1 MAVRRKPRLILVPVC
16 ALLITFIL
24 TLLSFAVSLLLGIIG
39 FVIYTHSSGS
49 RVSLALAYRMV
60 AFPTAVVVAIVV
72 LSTTLTMETR
82 RYRQEK
88 ALAGIERA
96 G

>member
-1 MAVRRKPRLILVPVC
+1 MSVRRKPSLILVPVR

-60 AFPTAVVVAIVV
+60 AFPTAVVVAVVV
-72 LSTTLTMETR
+72 LSITLTMETR

>member
-1 MAVRRKPRLILVPVC
+1 MANRRKPRFLLVPVR

-39 FVIYTHSSGS
+39 FVVYTHTSGN
-49 RVSLALAYRMV
+49 RVSLALAYRRV
-60 AFPTAVVVAIVV
+60 AFPTAVIVGVVV
-72 LSTTLTMETR
+72 LAVTLVMETR

-96 G
+96 V

>member
-1 MAVRRKPRLILVPVC
+1 MASRRKPRFFLVPVR

-24 TLLSFAVSLLLGIIG
+24 TLLTFAVSLLLGIVG
-39 FVIYTHSSGS
+39 FVIYTHTSGN

-60 AFPTAVVVAIVV
+60 AFPAAVIVGAVVLAV
-72 LSTTLTMETR
+72 TLTVETR

>member
-1 MAVRRKPRLILVPVC
+1 MAVRRKPSFLLVPVR

-24 TLLSFAVSLLLGIIG
+24 TLLSFAVSLMLGIIG

-49 RVSLALAYRMV
+49 QVSLALAYRRI
-60 AFPTAVVVAIVV
+60 AFPTALVVATIALIV
-72 LSTTLTMETR
+72 TLTLEMR

-88 ALAGIERA
+88 TLAAIEQA

>member
-1 MAVRRKPRLILVPVC
+1 MPLRRKPSLFLVPVR
-16 ALLITFIL
+16 ALLITFIV
-24 TLLSFAVSLLLGIIG
+24 TLLSFAVSLLAGIIG
-39 FVIYTHSSGS
+39 FVVYTHTSGN
-49 RVSLALAYRMV
+49 RVSLALAYRIV

-72 LSTTLTMETR
+72 LSVTLTMEIR
-82 RYRQEK
+82 RYRQDK

>member
-1 MAVRRKPRLILVPVC
+1 MASRRKPRFLLVPVR

-24 TLLSFAVSLLLGIIG
+24 TLLSFAVSLLLGIVG
-39 FVIYTHSSGS
+39 FVLYTHTSGS
-49 RVSLALAYRMV
+49 RVSLALAYKMV
-60 AFPTAVVVAIVV
+60 AFPTAIVVGIVV
-72 LSTTLTMETR
+72 LIVMLTVETR

-88 ALAGIERA
+88 ALAAIERA

>member
-1 MAVRRKPRLILVPVC
+1 MVVRRKPRFYLVPVR
-16 ALLITFIL
+16 ALLVTFIL

-39 FVIYTHSSGS
+39 FVLYTHTSGS
-49 RVSLALAYRMV
+49 RVSLTLAYRMV
-60 AFPTAVVVAIVV
+60 AFPTAIIVGVVALIVM
-72 LSTTLTMETR
+72 LTLETR

-88 ALAGIERA
+88 ALLAIERA

>member
-1 MAVRRKPRLILVPVC
+1 MAPRRKPRFLLVPVR

-39 FVIYTHSSGS
+39 FVIYTHSSGNQ
-49 RVSLALAYRMV
+49 VSLALAYRMV
-60 AFPTAVVVAIVV
+60 AFPTAVVVGIVV
-72 LSTTLTMETR
+72 LAVTLTTETR
-82 RYRQEK
+82 RYREEK
-88 ALAGIERA
+88 ALASIERA

>member
-1 MAVRRKPRLILVPVC
+1 MGERRKPRLFLVPVR

-24 TLLSFAVSLLLGIIG
+24 TLLTFAVSLLLGIIG
-39 FVIYTHSSGS
+39 FVLYTHSSGS
-49 RVSLALAYRMV
+49 RVSLALSYKMV
-60 AFPTAVVVAIVV
+60 AFPTALVVGGIVLV
-72 LSTTLTMETR
+72 VMLTSEIR

-88 ALAGIERA
+88 ALASIERA

>member
-1 MAVRRKPRLILVPVC
+1 MAVQRKPRLILVPVR
-16 ALLITFIL
+16 ALLVTFIL

-39 FVIYTHSSGS
+39 FVLYTHTSGS
-49 RVSLALAYRMV
+49 RVSLALAYKMV
-60 AFPTAVVVAIVV
+60 AFPTAIVVGIVV
-72 LSTTLTMETR
+72 LIVMMTLETR

-88 ALAGIERA
+88 ALAALERA

>member
-1 MAVRRKPRLILVPVC
+1 MAARRKPRFLLVPVR

-39 FVIYTHSSGS
+39 FVVYTHTSGN

-60 AFPTAVVVAIVV
+60 AFPTAVVVGVVV
-72 LSTTLTMETR
+72 LAVTLTMETR

-88 ALAGIERA
+88 ALAAIERA

>member
-1 MAVRRKPRLILVPVC
+1 MAARREPRFLLVPVR

-39 FVIYTHSSGS
+39 FVVYTHTSGN

-60 AFPTAVVVAIVV
+60 AFPTAVVVGIVV
-72 LSTTLTMETR
+72 LAVTLTMETR

-88 ALAGIERA
+88 TLAAIERA
-96 G
+96 R

>member
-1 MAVRRKPRLILVPVC
+1 MAVRRKPSLILVPVR

-49 RVSLALAYRMV
+49 RVSLALAYRVV
-60 AFPTAVVVAIVV
+60 AFPTAVVVAVVV
-72 LSTTLTMETR
+72 LSITLTMETR

>member
-1 MAVRRKPRLILVPVC
+1 MPVHRKPRFFLVPVR
-16 ALLITFIL
+16 AVIITFVL

-39 FVIYTHSSGS
+39 FVIYTHTSGS
-49 RVSLALAYRMV
+49 RVSLALAYRRV
-60 AFPTAVVVAIVV
+60 AFPTAVIVFVVV
-72 LSTTLTMETR
+72 LAVTLIMETR

>member
-1 MAVRRKPRLILVPVC
+1 MLVPVR
-16 ALLITFIL
+16 ALVITFIL
-24 TLLSFAVSLLLGIIG
+24 TLLSFAVSLLLGIIS
-39 FVIYTHSSGS
+39 FVVYSHTSGN
-49 RVSLALAYRMV
+49 RVSLALAYRVV
-60 AFPTAVVVAIVV
+60 AFPTAVVVAVVV
-72 LSTTLTMETR
+72 LAVTLTMETR

>member
-1 MAVRRKPRLILVPVC
+1 MAVHRKPRLILVPVR
-16 ALLITFIL
+16 ALLVTFIL

-39 FVIYTHSSGS
+39 FVLYTHTSGN
-49 RVSLALAYRMV
+49 RVSLALAYKMV
-60 AFPTAVVVAIVV
+60 AFPTAAIVGIVV
-72 LSTTLTMETR
+72 LIVMMTLETR

-88 ALAGIERA
+88 ALTAIERA

>member
-1 MAVRRKPRLILVPVC
+1 MPVHRKPRLILVPVR
-16 ALLITFIL
+16 ALLVTFIL
-24 TLLSFAVSLLLGIIG
+24 TLLSFAVSLLLGIVG
-39 FVIYTHSSGS
+39 FVIYTHSSGN
-49 RVSLALAYRMV
+49 RLSLALAYRKI
-60 AFPTAVVVAIVV
+60 AFPTAVVVAFVV
-72 LSTTLTMETR
+72 LSVTLVMELR

>member
-1 MAVRRKPRLILVPVC
+1 MAVRRKPSLILVPVR

-49 RVSLALAYRMV
+49 RVSLALAYRVV
-60 AFPTAVVVAIVV
+60 AFPTAVVVAVVV
-72 LSTTLTMETR
+72 LSITLTMETR

-88 ALAGIERA
+88 TLAGIERA

>member
-1 MAVRRKPRLILVPVC
+1 MEVRRKPRFLLVPVR

-24 TLLSFAVSLLLGIIG
+24 TLLTFAVSLLLGIIG
-39 FVIYTHSSGS
+39 FVLYTHTSGN
-49 RVSLALAYRMV
+49 RVSLAMAYRMV
-60 AFPTAVVVAIVV
+60 AFPTAIVVGVVVLIV
-72 LSTTLTMETR
+72 TLTMETR

-88 ALAGIERA
+88 ALSGIERA

>member
-1 MAVRRKPRLILVPVC
+1 MAVERKPRFILVPVR

-24 TLLSFAVSLLLGIIG
+24 TLLSFAVSLLLGIVG
-39 FVIYTHSSGS
+39 FVLYTHTSGN
-49 RVSLALAYRMV
+49 RVNLALAYRMV
-60 AFPTAVVVAIVV
+60 AFPTAVVVGLVV
-72 LSTTLTMETR
+72 LAVTFTLETR

-88 ALAGIERA
+88 ALSALERA

>member
-1 MAVRRKPRLILVPVC
+1 MAARREPRFLLVPVR

-39 FVIYTHSSGS
+39 FVVYKHTSGN

-60 AFPTAVVVAIVV
+60 AFPTAVVVGIVV
-72 LSTTLTMETR
+72 LAVTLTMETR

-88 ALAGIERA
+88 ALAAIERA
-96 G
+96 R